1 MSLAS
6 DLVQLETADLVRRLE
21 EAELTYQFRHA
32 LTQDA
37 AYALLLKQDRMR
49 LHRMIAQ
56 AYEMFYPD
64 LLDEFAAVLAEHYA
78 VAGVDAKAM
87 EYSMRAGGV
96 AGRVY
101 AHTEALAHYTR
112 ALNFAR
118 RDPEANSQLLCDLLL
133 RRGRMLELSS
143 QFKAALEHYEEMQA
157 LAQTR
162 GDRALELAALAA
174 RCQIRCTPNSEFN
187 PDLGEELAKRTA
199 ALARDLGDR
208 PVEAKIYW
216 DLLNAYRLT
225 NRLAQAL
232 EAGEQSIAISRE
244 LNLREQL
251 AFSLN
256 DISHVY
262 MFSGDFDR
270 SRMTVEEATRLWREL
285 DNLPMLADSLA
296 TLAQYGSFSG
306 DYGDAL
312 ELGTEALKISRSI
325 ANLWGQT
332 YSLSAVGLVYW
343 ALGDPGRA
351 IATMEETLR
360 LSDLSG
366 YLIPQELTR
375 ADLAVVYARLGDT
388 VRAVGL
394 AERALEFAEASY
406 AALSP
411 YAAGALVQTL
421 LLDGKI
427 NQAAE
432 RLKPYEGNERNYT
445 PFFAVYIT
453 FGQLHLAI
461 AQNDYARVLKLA
473 PEILSKLYAFGLRA
487 YIPEVLC
494 ILAQAQRAL
503 GHTKAAGETL
513 SQAQAEAEALG
524 ARWDLWQI
532 LAALAGIE
540 TARGNM
546 RAADTCRDQ
555 ARQIIADIAGHLP
568 VSSLCESFLSTA
580 QVRLVV
586 EEGKYVGT

>member
-37 AYALLLKQDRMR
+37 AYALLLKNERIR

-56 AYEMFYPD
+56 AYELFYAD
-64 LLDEFAAVLAEHYA
+64 RLDENAAVLAEHYA
-78 VAGVDAKAM
+78 VAGLDAKAM
-87 EYSMRAGGV
+87 EYLMRAGAV

-101 AHTEALAHYTR
+101 AHTEALAHYAR
-112 ALNFAR
+112 ALNLAR
-118 RDPEANSQLLCDLLL
+118 RDPQAPSQLLCDLLL

-143 QFKAALEHYEEMQA
+143 QFKAALEHYKDMQA

-174 RCQIRCTPNSEFN
+174 QCQIRCTPNPEFN
-187 PDLGEELAKRTA
+187 PDLGEELAKQTA
-199 ALARDLGDR
+199 AFARDLGDR
-208 PVEAKIYW
+208 PVEAKVYW

-232 EAGEQSIAISRE
+232 EAGERSIAIARE

-256 DISHVY
+256 DISHVH
-262 MFSGDFDR
+262 MFSGDFNR
-270 SRMTVEEATRLWREL
+270 SRITVEEATRLWREL

-306 DYGDAL
+306 DYENAL
-312 ELGTEALKISRSI
+312 ELGAEALKISQSI

-332 YSLSAVGLVYW
+332 YSLSAVGIIYW
-343 ALGDPGRA
+343 VRGDPGRA

-388 VRAVGL
+388 VRGIEL
-394 AERALEFAEASY
+394 AERALEFSEANY
-406 AALSP
+406 EALSP
-411 YAAGALVQTL
+411 YAAAALVQTL
-421 LLDGKI
+421 LLDGQV
-427 NQAAE
+427 NQAAA
-432 RLKPYEGNERNYT
+432 RLKLFEENERNYT
-445 PFFAVYIT
+445 PFFAAYIT
-453 FGQLHLAI
+453 LGQLHLAI
-461 AQNDYARVLKLA
+461 AQKDYMRVLKLA
-473 PEILSKLYAFGLRA
+473 PEILSKLHAFGLRA
-487 YIPEVLC
+487 YLPEVLY
-494 ILAQAQRAL
+494 ILAQAQGAL
-503 GHTKAAGETL
+503 G
-513 SQAQAEAEALG
+513 QAQEAEKSLNQARVEAELLG

-532 LAALAGIE
+532 FGAIAGIE
-540 TARGNM
+540 AARGNE
-546 RAADTCRDQ
+546 RVADICRDR
-555 ARQIIADIAGHLP
+555 ARQIIADIVEHLP
-568 VSSLCESFLSTA
+568 VSSLRDSFLSTP
-580 QVRLVV
+580 QVRPVV
-586 EEGKYVGT
+586 GEGQYVGK